1 MLAGGLPW
9 ARGSKRQGGTI
20 PSEGRAYP
28 FGVYGGEMMTENE
41 ARGRIREYIV
51 DNFLYMRPN
60 FAFGDEDSLLR
71 RGVID
76 SLGVMEVIGFVEET
90 WGLQVPQDEIT
101 EANFGT
107 VAGIARYVAGR
118 ALAAS

>member
-1 MLAGGLPW
+1 
-9 ARGSKRQGGTI
+9 
-20 PSEGRAYP
+20 
-28 FGVYGGEMMTENE
+28 MMTENE